1 MRLNPK
7 MKVVI
12 DTNVYIVAALD
23 LAEGVNSA
31 EVKTIKAAGKKFK
44 VVICK
49 EILEQIMRVAKR
61 VGDKDLGSRIIAAL
75 WTDTSPVFVEVYDEV
90 VKAYED
96 KIPRKDL
103 AVFAAGLIAKADYL
117 VSVDRE
123 FLKSAKNA
131 QNVFKCVT
139 PEEFVEILK
148 L

>member
-1 MRLNPK
+1 MR
-7 MKVVI
+7 VVI
-12 DTNVYIVAALD
+12 DANVYIVAALD
-23 LAEGVNSA
+23 LAKGADSA
-31 EVKTIKAAGKKFK
+31 EVKIIKAAGKKFR

-61 VGDKDLGSRIIAAL
+61 VGDKDLGSRLIAAL

-90 VKAYED
+90 VKAYD
-96 KIPRKDL
+96 NKVPRKDL
-103 AVFAAGLIAKADYL
+103 AIFAAGLIAKADYL

-123 FLKSAKNA
+123 FLKNAENA
-131 QNVFKCVT
+131 QNMFKCVT

>member
-1 MRLNPK
+1 

-23 LAEGVNSA
+23 LAKGVDSA
-31 EVKTIKAAGKKFK
+31 EVKIIKAAGKKFR

-49 EILEQIMRVAKR
+49 EIMEQIMRVAKR
-61 VGDKDLGSRIIAAL
+61 VGDKDLGSRLIAAL
-75 WTDTSPVFVEVYDEV
+75 WIDTSPIFVEVYDEV
-90 VKAYED
+90 VKTYNN

-103 AVFAAGLIAKADYL
+103 AIFAAGLIAKADYL

-123 FLKSAKNA
+123 FLRSAKNV
-131 QNVFKCVT
+131 QNMFKCVT
-139 PEEFVEILK
+139 PEEFVEALK

>member
-1 MRLNPK
+1 

-12 DTNVYIVAALD
+12 DANVYIVAALD
-23 LAEGVNSA
+23 LAKGADSA
-31 EVKTIKAAGKKFK
+31 EVRMIKAAGKKFRI
-44 VVICK
+44 VICK

-61 VGDKDLGSRIIAAL
+61 VGDKDLGSRLIAAL

-90 VKAYED
+90 VKAYD
-96 KIPRKDL
+96 NKISRKDL
-103 AVFAAGLIAKADYL
+103 AIFAAGLIAKAEYL

-131 QNVFKCVT
+131 QNMFKCVT
-139 PEEFVEILK
+139 PGEFVEVLK

>member
-1 MRLNPK
+1 M
-7 MKVVI
+7 
-12 DTNVYIVAALD
+12 
-23 LAEGVNSA
+23 
-31 EVKTIKAAGKKFK
+31 
-44 VVICK
+44 
-49 EILEQIMRVAKR
+49 
-61 VGDKDLGSRIIAAL
+61 
-75 WTDTSPVFVEVYDEV
+75 FVEVYDEV

-103 AVFAAGLIAKADYL
+103 AIFVAGLIAKADYL

-123 FLKSAKNA
+123 FLKNA

>member
-1 MRLNPK
+1 

-12 DTNVYIVAALD
+12 DANVYIVAALD
-23 LAEGVNSA
+23 LAKGADSA
-31 EVKTIKAAGKKFK
+31 EVRMIKAAGKKFRI
-44 VVICK
+44 VICK

-61 VGDKDLGSRIIAAL
+61 VGDKDLGSRLIAAL

-90 VKAYED
+90 VKAYD
-96 KIPRKDL
+96 NKIPRKDL
-103 AVFAAGLIAKADYL
+103 AIFAAGLIAKAEYL

-131 QNVFKCVT
+131 QNMFKCVT
-139 PEEFVEILK
+139 PGEFVEVLK